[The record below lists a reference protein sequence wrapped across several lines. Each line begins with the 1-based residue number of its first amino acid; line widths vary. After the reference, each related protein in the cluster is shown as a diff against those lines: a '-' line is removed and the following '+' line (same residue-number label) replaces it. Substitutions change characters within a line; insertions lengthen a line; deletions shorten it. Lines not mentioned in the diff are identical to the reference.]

1 MVDARAMVR
10 PRHSEEPS
18 GPAVSRRAFLALG
31 GAGAAAALAATGCGS
46 APASTKAAAEPV
58 ARAQATVPFHGTHQA
73 GIVTAQQH
81 HLRFAAFDLQAT
93 RREDL
98 EQLLRAWTEVAATL
112 TAGHRVTSAD
122 PAKSDTGEAAEL
134 SAARLT
140 ITFGFGPSL
149 FEHDG
154 LDLSSQRPSALAAI
168 PAFGADALEQRR
180 SDGDLAI
187 QVCADDAQ
195 VAFHAIHALAGA
207 ARGVAEP
214 RWLQSGFLGEQPAGA
229 TPRNVLGFKDGSRN
243 FDRSDRVLTER
254 HLWASASDGAR
265 WMDGGTYMVARRVR
279 TVLDVWDATS
289 TAGQESTI
297 GRHKLSGAPLGGRHE
312 HDQPDLAATGPGG
325 LKIPADAHIRLAS
338 PEANGGAQLL
348 RRSYNYDDGIDHDTG
363 QIDAGLFFICFQ
375 RDPRRQFVAIQRR
388 LARSDAL
395 GQHLIH
401 TSSAVF
407 ACPPGV
413 APGGYVGQQLL
424 AS

>member
-1 MVDARAMVR
+1 M
-10 PRHSEEPS
+10 
-18 GPAVSRRAFLALG
+18 
-31 GAGAAAALAATGCGS
+31 
-46 APASTKAAAEPV
+46 
-58 ARAQATVPFHGTHQA
+58 
-73 GIVTAQQH
+73 
-81 HLRFAAFDLQAT
+81 
-93 RREDL
+93 
-98 EQLLRAWTEVAATL
+98 AATL

-154 LDLSSQRPSALAAI
+154 LGLASQRPAALAAI
-168 PAFGADALEQRR
+168 PAFGADALDHTR
-180 SDGDLAI
+180 SDGDLAV

-195 VAFHAIHALAGA
+195 VAFHAIHALTGA
-207 ARGVAEP
+207 ARGLAEP
-214 RWLQSGFLGEQPAGA
+214 RWLQGGFLGEQPSGA
-229 TPRNVLGFKDGSRN
+229 TPRNLLGFKDGSRN
-243 FDRSDRVLTER
+243 LDVGDGALTGR

-265 WMDGGTYMVARRVR
+265 WMDGGSYLVARRVR

-289 TAGQESTI
+289 TAGQEATI
-297 GRHKLSGAPLGGRHE
+297 GRHKTSGAPLGGKRE
-312 HDQPDLAATGPGG
+312 HDEPDLAAKGPGG
-325 LKIPADAHIRLAS
+325 LTIPADAHIRLAA
-338 PEANGGAQLL
+338 PETNHGVQLL

-375 RDPRRQFVAIQRR
+375 RDPRRQFVPIQRR
-388 LARSDAL
+388 LAGNDAL
-395 GQHLIH
+395 AQHLIH

>member
-1 MVDARAMVR
+1 
-10 PRHSEEPS
+10 
-18 GPAVSRRAFLALG
+18 
-31 GAGAAAALAATGCGS
+31 
-46 APASTKAAAEPV
+46 
-58 ARAQATVPFHGTHQA
+58 
-73 GIVTAQQH
+73 
-81 HLRFAAFDLQAT
+81 
-93 RREDL
+93 
-98 EQLLRAWTEVAATL
+98 
-112 TAGHRVTSAD
+112 
-122 PAKSDTGEAAEL
+122 
-134 SAARLT
+134 
-140 ITFGFGPSL
+140 
-149 FEHDG
+149 
-154 LDLSSQRPSALAAI
+154 
-168 PAFGADALEQRR
+168 
-180 SDGDLAI
+180 
-187 QVCADDAQ
+187 
-195 VAFHAIHALAGA
+195 
-207 ARGVAEP
+207 
-214 RWLQSGFLGEQPAGA
+214 
-229 TPRNVLGFKDGSRN
+229 VLGFKDGSRN

-254 HLWASASDGAR
+254 HLWVSASDGAR

-312 HDQPDLAATGPGG
+312 HDQPDFAATGPGG
-325 LKIPADAHIRLAS
+325 LKIPADAHVRLAS
-338 PEANGGAQLL
+338 PEANDGARLL

-413 APGGYVGQQLL
+413 APGGYVGRQLL

>member
-1 MVDARAMVR
+1 MADARPMVR
-10 PRHSEEPS
+10 LRRSAEPGS
-18 GPAVSRRAFLALG
+18 SAVSRRAFLALG
-31 GAGAAAALAATGCGS
+31 GAGVAATLTATGCGS
-46 APASTKAAAEPV
+46 APTGTKAAAKPPIR
-58 ARAQATVPFHGTHQA
+58 ARTSVPFHGAHQA
-73 GIVTAQQH
+73 GIVTAQQR

-98 EQLLRAWTEVAATL
+98 EQLLRAWTDVAATL

-122 PAKSDTGEAAEL
+122 PAKSDTGEAADL
-134 SAARLT
+134 PAARLT
-140 ITFGFGPSL
+140 VTFGFGPSL

-154 LDLSSQRPSALAAI
+154 LGLASQRPVALEAI
-168 PAFGADALEQRR
+168 PGFGADALDRTR
-180 SDGDLAI
+180 SDGDMAI
-187 QVCADDAQ
+187 QVCADDSQ
-195 VAFHAIHALAGA
+195 VAFHAIHALIGA

-214 RWLQSGFLGEQPAGA
+214 RWLQSGFLGEQSAGT
-229 TPRNVLGFKDGSRN
+229 TPRNLLGFKDGSRN
-243 FDRSDRVLTER
+243 LDVRDDALTGR
-254 HLWASASDGAR
+254 HLWANAADGTP
-265 WMDGGTYMVARRVR
+265 WMDGGSYLVARRVR

-297 GRHKLSGAPLGGRHE
+297 GRHKASGAPLSGQHE
-312 HDQPDLAATGPGG
+312 HDEPDFSHAGPGG
-325 LKIPADAHIRLAS
+325 LTIPADAHIRLAA
-338 PEANGGAQLL
+338 PEHNHGAQLL
-348 RRSYNYDDGIDHDTG
+348 RRGYNYDDGIDHDTG

-375 RDPRRQFVAIQRR
+375 RDPRRQFVPIQRR

-401 TSSAVF
+401 TASAVF